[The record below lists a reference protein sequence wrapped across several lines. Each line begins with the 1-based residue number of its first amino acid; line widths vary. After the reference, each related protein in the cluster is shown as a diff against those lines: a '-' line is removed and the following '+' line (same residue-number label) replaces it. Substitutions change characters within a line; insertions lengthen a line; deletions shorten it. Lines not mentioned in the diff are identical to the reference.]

1 MSLVVR
7 RALAAACVLCFAT
20 LNACGDSEG
29 KKDRPGGG
37 AGQTSG
43 GAAGSGGAQAGG
55 GAGGRALPPGFSE
68 MPKTIPCGG
77 DCTSAT
83 VGIGANRV
91 YVDPCCTGAN
101 EDVCG
106 INTAFLTPGG
116 SGEEAC
122 EPRDQPGTL
131 DPACPSPPGA
141 TIPGAMVTLDPMPGC
156 CREDTGL
163 CGVMVDRVT
172 AAGGL
177 LPLATL
183 GLGCVDAESYFPGQ
197 ARVPCGGA
205 GTAGAGGASGGVG
218 GGGVG
223 GGGTAGTGGLGGAS
237 GGTGGAGVSG
247 EAGEA
252 GVGDAGESAD
262 AGAAGAP

>member
-7 RALAAACVLCFAT
+7 RALAAGCVLCFAT

-37 AGQTSG
+37 AGQASG
-43 GAAGSGGAQAGG
+43 GAAGSSGGAQAGG

-77 DCTSAT
+77 DCSSAT
-83 VGIGANRV
+83 LGIGTNLV

-116 SGEEAC
+116 SGEAC

-131 DPACPSPPGA
+131 DTSCPSPPGA
-141 TIPGAMVTLDPMPGC
+141 VIPGAMVMLDPMPGC

-163 CGVMVDRVT
+163 CGVMVNRVT

-183 GLGCVDAESYFPGQ
+183 GLGCVDAESFFPGQ
-197 ARVPCGGA
+197 APVPCGGA
-205 GTAGAGGASGGVG
+205 GTGGAGGGGVG

-223 GGGTAGTGGLGGAS
+223 GGGTAGAGGVGGAS

-252 GVGDAGESAD
+252 GAGDAGESGD